1 MNYQT
6 LIKTIKAKKNFL
18 CVGLDTDFDKIPQH
32 LLQSE
37 DPIFE
42 FNKKI
47 IDATRDYC
55 VAYKPNTAFYESM
68 GASGWS
74 SLQKTVDYIGDSHF
88 IIADAKRGD
97 IGNTAEQYAKAFF
110 ENMHCDSVTISPY
123 MGGDAVTPFLKYK
136 DKFVIVL
143 ALTSNESAKDF
154 QYFGEQ
160 NQPLY
165 EKVIRQSSQWGDEKN
180 IMFVVGA
187 TKPEAFK
194 HIRSIAPNHFLLVP
208 GVGTQG
214 GSVADVCKYG
224 LNENVGL
231 LINVS
236 RQIIFASM
244 GEDFEIKAKEAAMK
258 FAEEMKKIIED

>member
-1 MNYQT
+1 MNYSE
-6 LIKTIKAKKNFL
+6 LIATIKAKRNFL
-18 CVGLDTDFDKIPQH
+18 CVGLDTDYSKIPPH
-32 LLQSE
+32 LLKTA

-42 FNKKI
+42 FNKQI
-47 IDATRDYC
+47 IDATREYC

-68 GASGWS
+68 GASGWQ

-110 ENMHCDSVTISPY
+110 ENMNCDAVTISPY

-136 DKFVIVL
+136 NKFAIVL

-154 QYFGEQ
+154 QFFAEN

-165 EKVIRQSSQWGDEKN
+165 EKVIAQSNQWGDEKN
-180 IMFVVGA
+180 VMFVVGA
-187 TKPEAFK
+187 TKPESFQN
-194 HIRSIAPNHFLLVP
+194 IRKIAPHHFLLVP

-214 GSVADVCKYG
+214 GTVADVCKYG

-236 RQIIFASM
+236 RQIIFASAD
-244 GEDFEIKAKEAAMK
+244 ENFAEKANEAAKK
-258 FAEEMKKIIED
+258 FAAEMQQYC